1 MYIVSLI
8 VVAIL
13 AVALFRG
20 NSFKL
25 MFLVLAVGVYIIYS
39 HESGNTVSKFKDE
52 MIESVDK
59 SARDFVKPHDN

>member
-8 VVAIL
+8 VVALL
-13 AVALFRG
+13 AVTLYRG

-39 HESGNTVSKFKDE
+39 HEGGNAVSSFKDGVV
-52 MIESVDK
+52 ESVDK
-59 SARDFVKPHDN
+59 STRDFVKSRGE